1 MKCSAVS
8 SACWMSFRSCDAQI
22 THSPAHQKR
31 ASKEWGLISLSCTYE
46 WTISAGLPPR
56 LFVLR
61 NQIHLRQIR
70 GAPLVPSLWP
80 GILPLGLQ
88 SLHSSAGLSKAQSC
102 RRLQWAAVM
111 GLKLCAL
118 IRPVCQRW
126 IPAVTQPHPN
136 PASHLFPSLSHFSET
151 CLLFMISPGQCR
163 RSTSQW
169 WGIKNILVVFETP
182 FLKKDILRKYILA
195 LWYFK

>member
-1 MKCSAVS
+1 MKRSVVS
-8 SACWMSFRSCDAQI
+8 CVCWMSFRSCDAQI
-22 THSPAHQKR
+22 THSLAHQKR
-31 ASKEWGLISLSCTYE
+31 ASKDRGLISLSCAYE
-46 WTISAGLPPR
+46 WTICAGFPPR

-70 GAPLVPSLWP
+70 GAPSVPSLCP
-80 GILPLGLQ
+80 GILPLALQ
-88 SLHSSAGLSKAQSC
+88 SLHSSAGLSKARPC

-136 PASHLFPSLSHFSET
+136 PASHLSPFPSLFHFSET
-151 CLLFMISPGQCR
+151 CLLFMIVPGQYSR
-163 RSTSQW
+163 WTSQ
-169 WGIKNILVVFETP
+169 
-182 FLKKDILRKYILA
+182 
-195 LWYFK
+195 

>member
-1 MKCSAVS
+1 MKRSVVS
-8 SACWMSFRSCDAQI
+8 RACWMSFRSRDAQI

-31 ASKEWGLISLSCTYE
+31 ASKERGLISLSCAYE
-46 WTISAGLPPR
+46 WTISAGLPPG

-70 GAPLVPSLWP
+70 GALLVPSLCP
-80 GILPLGLQ
+80 GILPLALQ
-88 SLHSSAGLSKAQSC
+88 SLHSSAGLSKARPC

-136 PASHLFPSLSHFSET
+136 PASHLSLS
-151 CLLFMISPGQCR
+151 
-163 RSTSQW
+163 
-169 WGIKNILVVFETP
+169 
-182 FLKKDILRKYILA
+182 LA
-195 LWYFK
+195 LISQSVVYDFARSVQQINFLMESFSTFLFRKI

>member
-88 SLHSSAGLSKAQSC
+88 SLHSSAGLSKARSC

-136 PASHLFPSLSHFSET
+136 PASHLSLFPSLSLISQKHVC
-151 CLLFMISPGQCR
+151 CLWFRPVSVEDQLPNGE
-163 RSTSQW
+163 
-169 WGIKNILVVFETP
+169 GIKNILVVFETA
-182 FLKKDILRKYILA
+182 FLKKDILR
-195 LWYFK
+195 